1 MEIANVQTRLQQ
13 QDEHVAGL
21 LELDFHADTCCLG
34 ATCIIIS
41 YSDKVC
47 EVSPFHPD
55 CSAMKDVP
63 VMQARTAYDDP
74 HQTGITYILVINQG
88 LYLENVLPNTLL
100 NPKQVRSNSIVVDIC
115 PKHLAPDPRTATHSI
130 YVPQH
135 NLRIPLKMRSIF
147 LCLPVHLPSV
157 HKIETCQ
164 WVELTPQT
172 EWDPHSNNFEE
183 QDKLISDLYEF
194 GASDPQKDERLIGQ
208 VAH

>member
-1 MEIANVQTRLQQ
+1 VKIANVQTRVQQ

-21 LELDFHADTCCLG
+21 LELDSHADTCCLG
-34 ATCIIIS
+34 ATCRIIS
-41 YSDKVC
+41 YSDKAC
-47 EVSPFHPD
+47 EVSPFH
-55 CSAMKDVP
+55 
-63 VMQARTAYDDP
+63 
-74 HQTGITYILVINQG
+74 
-88 LYLENVLPNTLL
+88 NVLPNTLL

-115 PKHLAPDPRTATHSI
+115 PKHLAQDPRTATHSI

-135 NLRIPLKMRSIF
+135 NLRIPLKMRGIF

-183 QDKLISDLYEF
+183 QDKVISDLYEF